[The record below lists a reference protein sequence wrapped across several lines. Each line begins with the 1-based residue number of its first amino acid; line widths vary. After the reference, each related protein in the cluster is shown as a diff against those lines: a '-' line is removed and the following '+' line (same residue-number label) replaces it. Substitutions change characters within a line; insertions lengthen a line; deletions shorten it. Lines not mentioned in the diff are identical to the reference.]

1 MSPVVTIFPDA
12 AVVSSLNWPVNVS
25 EVIIGLSLVP
35 VIVSVM
41 IWASEPPKPSSTLT
55 LNNAVSSSFLP
66 KKSSCEDD
74 LAYCQ
79 LKLPWF
85 AVEVELGNEKPAA
98 MTAS

>member
-1 MSPVVTIFPDA
+1 MSPDVIILPIA

-25 EVIIGLSLVP
+25 EVIIGSSLVP

-79 LKLPWF
+79 LKIPWF